1 MKQRIITGLILLPL
15 AFCGFFLLDGWL
27 FALFIGAVCT
37 LAAFEWAKLAGI
49 NSAIG
54 QGIYAMLVVLLM
66 IGLYLPRH
74 LYGVDSWQWS
84 NASLLSIPIGL
95 IWWLLALLL
104 VLLYP
109 RSRVLMRTT
118 TLRLLMG
125 LLILLPAWVAL
136 LVLKDFSDKTHL
148 IAWLLAL
155 IWLADSGAYF
165 VGRRFGKHKLLPSVS
180 PGKSWEGLAGGLLIA
195 LLPVLAYGLYLQL
208 SLVLLG
214 KSLLIAAVVV
224 LVSILGDLTESLFKR
239 EAGVKDSGKL
249 LPGHGGILDRIDS
262 LTAAAPIFIFLLLYF
277 APSLFFS

>member
-15 AFCGFFLLDGWL
+15 AFCGFFLLDGWP
-27 FALFIGAVCT
+27 FALFIGLVCM

-66 IGLYLPRH
+66 MGLYLQRH

-84 NASLLSIPIGL
+84 LSILIGL

-109 RSRVLMRTT
+109 SSRVLIGGKIQ
-118 TLRLLMG
+118 RLLMG
-125 LLILLPAWVAL
+125 LFILLPAWVAL

-165 VGRRFGKHKLLPSVS
+165 VGRRFGKHKLLPAVS
-180 PGKSWEGLAGGLLIA
+180 PGKSWEGLVGGMLIA
-195 LLPVLAYGLYLQL
+195 LLPVLGYGLYLQL
-208 SLVLLG
+208 SFTLIG
-214 KSLLIAAVVV
+214 KSLLIAALVV

-262 LTAAAPIFIFLLLYF
+262 LTAAAPVFIFLIIWF
-277 APSLFFS
+277 GPSLFYP